1 MANLIHTVCV
11 CICVPQFSGNG
22 MGIVPKNEEGGLG
35 RVCASVSVIIKSR
48 RVTHLGVEKPHK
60 HLETFLPSQ
69 ISVAITTNCPNRYSG
84 MISIPPDK
92 KV

>member
-1 MANLIHTVCV
+1 
-11 CICVPQFSGNG
+11 
-22 MGIVPKNEEGGLG
+22 MGPVPKTEEGGLE
-35 RVCASVSVIIKSR
+35 RECASVLVIIKSR
-48 RVTHLGVEKPHK
+48 RATHLGVEKPHK
-60 HLETFLPSQ
+60 HSETFLPSQ